1 VNTLVALPVAIP
13 LIAGALCMLVGRW
26 RSAQRVVAVGA
37 LGATTVI
44 AFVLLIVVDRDGPLV
59 VDVGGWGA
67 PVGIVLMADGL
78 ATVMLAVATITLLL
92 VLLYAIGQ
100 PGAERNHVGFQSAYM
115 IMSAGVA
122 LAFLT
127 GDLFT
132 MFVAFEMMLTAS
144 YVLITLGGTREQVRT
159 GMTYVVISLVASVLF
174 ISAIALLYAST
185 GTVSLAD
192 LSAKIPELDP
202 GVQQAFALLLLV
214 VFGIKAAVFPLFF
227 WLPDSYPTAP
237 SPVTAIFAGLLT
249 KVGVYA
255 LIRTQTLLFPPES
268 RPTEVILW
276 IAGLTMVIGVLGAV
290 AQTDMKRVL
299 SFNIVSSIGYMVMGL
314 GLFTVVG
321 VAGAIY
327 FIVHQVI
334 VKTALFL
341 TGGLVEHVGGS
352 SRFSRVGGMMVTAP
366 MLAVLFLVPALS
378 LAGFPPLSGFVGK
391 FALVDA
397 AVGSSAYWVV
407 AAAMVASL
415 LTLYSM
421 MKIWNGVFWQP
432 KDHDPET
439 PPHPAGRLGGP
450 ALMVVP
456 TAVLVVLSV
465 AVGLFGGPLYDF
477 ADRAATGL
485 LDPDVYRSLVAGS

>member
-1 VNTLVALPVAIP
+1 
-13 LIAGALCMLVGRW
+13 
-26 RSAQRVVAVGA
+26 
-37 LGATTVI
+37 
-44 AFVLLIVVDRDGPLV
+44 
-59 VDVGGWGA
+59 
-67 PVGIVLMADGL
+67 
-78 ATVMLAVATITLLL
+78 
-92 VLLYAIGQ
+92 
-100 PGAERNHVGFQSAYM
+100 
-115 IMSAGVA
+115 
-122 LAFLT
+122 
-127 GDLFT
+127 
-132 MFVAFEMMLTAS
+132 
-144 YVLITLGGTREQVRT
+144 
-159 GMTYVVISLVASVLF
+159 
-174 ISAIALLYAST
+174 
-185 GTVSLAD
+185 
-192 LSAKIPELDP
+192 
-202 GVQQAFALLLLV
+202 
-214 VFGIKAAVFPLFF
+214 
-227 WLPDSYPTAP
+227 
-237 SPVTAIFAGLLT
+237 
-249 KVGVYA
+249 
-255 LIRTQTLLFPPES
+255 
-268 RPTEVILW
+268 
-276 IAGLTMVIGVLGAV
+276 
-290 AQTDMKRVL
+290 
-299 SFNIVSSIGYMVMGL
+299 
-314 GLFTVVG
+314 
-321 VAGAIY
+321 
-327 FIVHQVI
+327 VI